1 MKTIMR
7 SKIVRTLC
15 QFLVVAML
23 ATIIPNNLT
32 MSPVSAQSGTRLE
45 DAVGTRKVAV
55 IDFINDSNK
64 FGNIVATN
72 ATDEFIMEVEK
83 ESRAFEIVSD
93 RNEIEAAMSKLN
105 VRHPVS
111 KIDAVRVAE
120 ELDVEG
126 LVEGFIRKID
136 LHGKGSSR
144 TADVTLV
151 VQYIDRITGEVM
163 VGVETMGSS
172 AARIG
177 FNGTDEDLV
186 LEAMKKAIFA
196 AVEKMST
203 YVVPSA
209 TIYMSESGDRVI
221 LNSGVRAGLKV
232 GMRMVVTRHKTVIG
246 YIEII
251 QVNTLDSIA
260 KIISQKIGM
269 KPEDVCSA
277 VYSGTYISKYSAK
290 DETLSGV
297 NTSESLRKSEAKS
310 KGNSAIMVGVGIAAL
325 VGLVA
330 LFSSSGKETGPS
342 SSSGSTA
349 GSIKIKKVSGNLA
362 GKVIGLNMYRQASN
376 GNQEPMWE
384 IITDGSRDMTI
395 NVFQWNPEASGTTP
409 LTNIQYDYWGEWV
422 INASGGSTIAQTSKA
437 FNPIKW
443 TRLDPVSV
451 GSMTFGPQVYYDDV
465 LDGKDVPTWTK
476 ATNYD
481 TNTVSLV
488 YKVAFSTTKPGVA
501 SKEFSNIT
509 SLAAQDTVKLSNTQ
523 CRELATWVKS
533 NQLDIAQDSGLP
545 WDCMWTVSVRNSKD
559 SASNSW
565 TTSDGKRFEIIP
577 DPIFHPE
584 Y

>member
-1 MKTIMR
+1 MR

-32 MSPVSAQSGTRLE
+32 MSPASAQSGTRLE

-64 FGNIVATN
+64 FGDIVAVN
-72 ATDEFIMEVEK
+72 ATDEFVMEVEK
-83 ESRAFEIVSD
+83 ESRAYEIVSD

-111 KIDAVRVAE
+111 KVDAVRVAE
-120 ELDVEG
+120 ELDVDG

-136 LHGKGSSR
+136 VHGKGSGR

-151 VQYIDRITGEVM
+151 VQYIDRTTKEVM
-163 VGVETMGSS
+163 VGVESTGSS
-172 AARIG
+172 ATRIG

-186 LEAMKKAIFA
+186 LEAMKKAIFSVVA
-196 AVEKMST
+196 KMGS
-203 YVVPSA
+203 YVVPTA
-209 TIYMSESGDRVI
+209 TIYMSESRDRVI

-246 YIEII
+246 YIELI

-260 KIISQKIGM
+260 KIISQNIGM

-277 VYSGTYISKYSAK
+277 VYSGTYISKYSTR

-297 NTSESLRKSEAKS
+297 NTSESLKKSEAKA
-310 KGNSAIMVGVGIAAL
+310 KGNNAVMIGVGVAAL

-342 SSSGSTA
+342 SGSGTA
-349 GSIKIKKVSGNLA
+349 SGSIKIKKVTGYLA
-362 GKVIGLNMYRQASN
+362 GKIVGLNMYRQASN
-376 GNQEPMWE
+376 GNQEPAWE
-384 IITDGSRDMTI
+384 TIVDGSRDITV
-395 NVFQWNPEASGTTP
+395 NVFQWNPEASGTAP
-409 LTNIQYDYWGEWV
+409 LVNIQYDYWGEWV
-422 INASGGSTIAQTSKA
+422 LSDGSGSTGPQTSKA
-437 FNPIKW
+437 FSPIKW
-443 TRLDPVSV
+443 TRLDTVSPAN
-451 GSMTFGPQVYYDDV
+451 MTFNSPVYYDDLV
-465 LDGKDVPTWTK
+465 AGKEVPMWIK

-488 YKVAFSTTKPGVA
+488 YKATFSTTKPGVA
-501 SKEFSNIT
+501 PKEFSNIT
-509 SLAAQDTVKLSNTQ
+509 SLSAQDTVMLSNAQ
-523 CRELATWVKS
+523 CKELAAWVKS
-533 NQLDIAQDSGLP
+533 NQLDVAQDSGIP
-545 WDCMWTVSVRNSKD
+545 WSCMWTVSVRNSKD

-565 TTSDGKRFEIIP
+565 TIGDGVKFEIASNPIP
-577 DPIFHPE
+577 HPD